1 MLLKR
6 HYRSFSENQ
15 DKVRL
20 FGSAIYNKFNSNFI
34 LFFETTSHY
43 VAFWLSWNS
52 LCRQTGFD
60 LRYLAATD
68 SWVLQLKTCIN
79 IEANSKYWISNEGE
93 RCYALFLQFKYFLLM
108 GVCVYICTC
117 IPRYISGSQR
127 TTWKS
132 WFFPSTFGS

>member
-52 LCRQTGFD
+52 LCRQTGIEPSD
-60 LRYLAATD
+60 PLCLPSAETVC
-68 SWVLQLKTCIN
+68 SLCLVLMTCFNFLN
-79 IEANSKYWISNEGE
+79 I
-93 RCYALFLQFKYFLLM
+93 YFMCM
-108 GVCVYICTC
+108 GVLHTSVFHIYAWC
-117 IPRYISGSQR
+117 SGKPEEGTGFTAVEVR
-127 TTWKS
+127 
-132 WFFPSTFGS
+132 GSHRLLWAAVWR